1 MLLCVCVCMCMRCA
15 YVRVCHAHVQVRMYV
30 YEGSAISHGPSPLIE
45 ARCLNLVLLL
55 RLSKRKEINK
65 KNLKNIRKKKTI
77 EMRYSLAQIHRSKI
91 KLTKF
96 WLANRVYHAACL
108 GKRTKTGTS
117 LVKKATNVCY

>member
-1 MLLCVCVCMCMRCA
+1 MHAVVCVCVCMRCA

-65 KNLKNIRKKKTI
+65 KNLKNIRKKKEHRNEVFSGPNTQKQNKTH
-77 EMRYSLAQIHRSKI
+77 EVLACESSLSCSMFREKD
-91 KLTKF
+91 
-96 WLANRVYHAACL
+96 
-108 GKRTKTGTS
+108 
-117 LVKKATNVCY
+117 